1 MKTLVS
7 ACVLCVLVAAPAL
20 AQMGGASAAPKA
32 MAAPMADPITAGTK
46 AAFDIVKGYL
56 TASAAAASDA
66 VYAFKPTPEVRSFG
80 QIIGHAANAN
90 YMICSAAAAEK
101 SPATGDIEK
110 TMTTKVDLAKALG
123 ESFAYCD
130 TVYARMTDR
139 AGAETVKFMLGGDMA
154 KLSILAFNTA
164 HDFEHYGNLVTY
176 MRLNKMVPPSSQGRG
191 GMAP

>member
-1 MKTLVS
+1 MKILV
-7 ACVLCVLVAAPAL
+7 CVSVLTVFVAAPAL
-20 AQMGGASAAPKA
+20 AQMGGASARSE
-32 MAAPMADPITAGTK
+32 AAARPAADAITAGTK
-46 AAFDIVKGYL
+46 AVYDMVKGYV
-56 TASAAAASDA
+56 TASAAAAPEA

-80 QIIGHAANAN
+80 QIIGHVADAN

-101 SPATGDIEK
+101 SPAGGDVEK
-110 TMTTKVDLAKALG
+110 TKTSKADLVKALG

-130 TVYARMTDR
+130 TVYARMNDTS
-139 AGAETVKFMLGGDMA
+139 GAETVKFMLGGDMA

>member
-1 MKTLVS
+1 MKILVCV
-7 ACVLCVLVAAPAL
+7 CVLSVFVAAPAL
-20 AQMGGASAAPKA
+20 AQMGAASARSE
-32 MAAPMADPITAGTK
+32 AAARPAADSITAGTK
-46 AAFDIVKGYL
+46 AVYDMVKGYV
-56 TASAAAASDA
+56 TASAAAAPEA

-80 QIIGHAANAN
+80 QIIGHVADAN

-101 SPATGDIEK
+101 SPAGGDVEK
-110 TMTTKVDLAKALG
+110 TKTTKADLVKALG

-130 TVYARMTDR
+130 TVYARMNDTS
-139 AGAETVKFMLGGDMA
+139 GAETVKFMLGGDMA